1 MAVADSSRPRV
12 IVDGKFFRL
21 GQKKFF
27 IKGIAY
33 GPFKPNAQGLPF
45 AVPELTAL
53 DLNQIREL
61 GANVVRVY
69 DVPPRW
75 FLDLAL
81 TRELRVFV
89 DIPWNKHLSLDSD
102 ERRDAA
108 RDAVRRAVAAC
119 AQHPAIFAY
128 SVANEIPPDLVR
140 WHGAA
145 KISDFIDELVA
156 AAKVVDPNCLCT
168 YSNFPPTEFLQPRS
182 LDFVC
187 FNVYL
192 HQEQPFK
199 NYLARLQMMAEG
211 KPLLLGEFGVDSL
224 REGEAHKCEMLAWQI
239 ENTFR
244 GGLAGAVVFTYTDEW
259 YRDGRFIEDW
269 KMGLVT
275 KERQPKKSFAVVQKM
290 FHAAPNFGL
299 GAPASRRR
307 VSGPPAGE
315 TPALPGKPPKVSIVV
330 ASYNSDRTLKA
341 CLDSLQRLNYP
352 DYEILLVDDGS
363 TDSTAQIVTEVG
375 RVTPRAPPGSNE
387 ERRAR
392 SDAPYPSLICRCHEK
407 NLGLSVARST
417 GIAAATGEIIA
428 FTDADCR
435 ADEDWLHYLV
445 SDLLDSEFIGIGG
458 PNLLPPEDSPVAA
471 AVMVSPGGPAHVML
485 TDREAEHIPGCNM
498 AFYKWALDGIGGFDP
513 IFMKAG
519 DDVDL
524 CWRLQQAGHKI
535 GFSPSGFVW
544 HYRRSTIGA
553 YLKQQQGYGEAEA
566 LLVRKH
572 PENFNSFGG
581 GLWRGRIYAPAK
593 FGIEVRRSVIYHGL
607 FGSAGFQKLYA
618 SEPATMLMLCTT
630 LEYHLFIV
638 LPLLVLSAIF
648 NHLAPVAIAS
658 LLIPICICAAAS
670 LQAVLPKNKTDWWS
684 RPLVALLFFLQPIVR
699 GWARYQG
706 RLTLQPLTLA
716 GQESLDSLALRHSKQ
731 SLDEVQYWAEQRF
744 ERLDFVTAI
753 LKRLDQKNWPHRT
766 DIGWSAFDMEIY
778 GSRWSHLQ
786 LTTVAEDHPNRR
798 QMIRCRLRAVASL
811 KAKVACVTLLGG
823 ELLLIGLIS
832 AWRPWS
838 WLILLSLPLC
848 VWLLL
853 RDQRKLQSIA
863 TVFLDELAKERG
875 LAKIHADAETQAPS
889 GAKSL

>member
-307 VSGPPAGE
+307 VSNFDPQNAGE
-315 TPALPGKPPKVSIVV
+315 TLALPG
-330 ASYNSDRTLKA
+330 
-341 CLDSLQRLNYP
+341 
-352 DYEILLVDDGS
+352 
-363 TDSTAQIVTEVG
+363 
-375 RVTPRAPPGSNE
+375 
-387 ERRAR
+387 
-392 SDAPYPSLICRCHEK
+392 
-407 NLGLSVARST
+407 
-417 GIAAATGEIIA
+417 
-428 FTDADCR
+428 
-435 ADEDWLHYLV
+435 
-445 SDLLDSEFIGIGG
+445 
-458 PNLLPPEDSPVAA
+458 
-471 AVMVSPGGPAHVML
+471 
-485 TDREAEHIPGCNM
+485 
-498 AFYKWALDGIGGFDP
+498 
-513 IFMKAG
+513 
-519 DDVDL
+519 
-524 CWRLQQAGHKI
+524 
-535 GFSPSGFVW
+535 
-544 HYRRSTIGA
+544 
-553 YLKQQQGYGEAEA
+553 
-566 LLVRKH
+566 
-572 PENFNSFGG
+572 
-581 GLWRGRIYAPAK
+581 
-593 FGIEVRRSVIYHGL
+593 
-607 FGSAGFQKLYA
+607 
-618 SEPATMLMLCTT
+618 
-630 LEYHLFIV
+630 
-638 LPLLVLSAIF
+638 
-648 NHLAPVAIAS
+648 
-658 LLIPICICAAAS
+658 
-670 LQAVLPKNKTDWWS
+670 
-684 RPLVALLFFLQPIVR
+684 
-699 GWARYQG
+699 
-706 RLTLQPLTLA
+706 
-716 GQESLDSLALRHSKQ
+716 
-731 SLDEVQYWAEQRF
+731 
-744 ERLDFVTAI
+744 
-753 LKRLDQKNWPHRT
+753 
-766 DIGWSAFDMEIY
+766 
-778 GSRWSHLQ
+778 
-786 LTTVAEDHPNRR
+786 
-798 QMIRCRLRAVASL
+798 
-811 KAKVACVTLLGG
+811 
-823 ELLLIGLIS
+823 
-832 AWRPWS
+832 
-838 WLILLSLPLC
+838 
-848 VWLLL
+848 
-853 RDQRKLQSIA
+853 
-863 TVFLDELAKERG
+863 
-875 LAKIHADAETQAPS
+875 
-889 GAKSL
+889 